1 MALKK
6 MEKIYDYVFHFN
18 HFTEL
23 WSAIPRE
30 LYNRYWNNDE
40 VEGVIKSNN
49 INTLINIITKE
60 TK

>member
-1 MALKK
+1 

-40 VEGVIKSNN
+40 VEGIIKSNN
-49 INTLINIITKE
+49 INTLINIISKE